1 MPIVS
6 KRKKGFVRN
15 AYFLHQALFLW
26 TLIFA
31 FGIIGCES
39 GAQAEELMYRSHG
52 RRDPFTPLVTLSAKA
67 SAGLAGIES
76 VEDVTIEGIVYDP
89 KHGSVVV
96 VNGAVMKEHEESGS
110 LRVIQI
116 KADGAWFLING
127 VKVYKPMYQ
136 EGDSPKERNA

>member
-1 MPIVS
+1 MPIVI

-15 AYFLHQALFLW
+15 AYFFHWALFLW

-31 FGIIGCES
+31 FGMIVSES
-39 GAQAEELMYRSHG
+39 QVQAEELVYRSHG
-52 RRDPFTPLVTLSAKA
+52 RRDPFAPLVTLSAKA

-76 VEDVTIEGIVYDP
+76 AEDLVIEGVVYDP

-96 VNGAVMKEHEESGS
+96 VNGSVMKEGEESGG

-116 KADGAWFLING
+116 KADGAWFSING
-127 VKVYKPMYQ
+127 SKVFKPMYQ
-136 EGDSPKERNA
+136 GDSPKERNA